1 MVLFVNVLVQRT
13 PVQGAMCPVVE
24 SVFKDKEEPDLP
36 SHSQPGGEGY
46 GVCGHLEVF
55 TDRVEAPNLR
65 KLDGEVGKQNVPRA
79 LPLQLWCRNT
89 VLLELVLAHR
99 RHRVDDDKGNGS
111 AKVDDLVQQE
121 AHHTRGNDWVAP
133 PQVPIHPSLLKEIER
148 RRIGAGI

>member
-89 VLLELVLAHR
+89 VLKKLLGSSHDLHLCVHTSWSLYLRIEGIASMMT
-99 RHRVDDDKGNGS
+99 KGM
-111 AKVDDLVQQE
+111 ARPK
-121 AHHTRGNDWVAP
+121 
-133 PQVPIHPSLLKEIER
+133 
-148 RRIGAGI
+148 